1 MIPLALRFN
10 GLLLSSLLFMT
21 SAQAQVLLSREQV
34 DGALSH
40 LGGDNSFD
48 PAKGGDWGILPGPFY
63 TPELEFGVGV
73 ALVGLYQA
81 DQHSK
86 DPQTSTFSL
95 SGFASSTGAFGL
107 SLKNYTYLDDDRWR
121 IYVTGALN
129 NVPTNFWG
137 QGYAAGQPTEHLAEY
152 QSQQLR
158 VTPLILRQIAEHTY
172 LGLGWD
178 YNRLN
183 ASDPDQA
190 FLNYLQQHGQQQ
202 RSTSSGVRAHL
213 SYDSRDFLPNARTGQ
228 ALTATYSYY
237 APELGSDQR
246 FNRTELQYNF
256 YYPLDENSTLAF
268 DSYANFS
275 FGDVP
280 WDQLSQLGSS
290 TQMRGYYA
298 GRYQDHHAFAS
309 QVEYRRKL
317 DWRHGIALWLGAG
330 TLSDEVRD
338 LGKGHWLPTAGV
350 GYRFEFKP
358 RMNVRLDLG
367 IGKHSNGFYFQVGEA
382 F

>member
-1 MIPLALRFN
+1 MLRQFLLTS
-10 GLLLSSLLFMT
+10 LLLGGFVLLPQ
-21 SAQAQVLLSREQV
+21 AQAKPLLSRDQV
-34 DGALSH
+34 DEALSH

-48 PAKGGDWGILPGPFY
+48 PSKGVDWGILPGPFY

-73 ALVGLYQA
+73 ALVGLYRA
-81 DQHSK
+81 DKHSET
-86 DPQTSTFSL
+86 PRTSTFSL
-95 SGFASSTGAFGL
+95 SGFGSSTGAFGL

-121 IYVTGALN
+121 VYVTGALN

-137 QGYAAGQPTEHLAEY
+137 QGYQAGKPEQHLAEY
-152 QSQQLR
+152 QSEQFRL
-158 VTPLILRQIAEHTY
+158 TPLLLRQISDHAY
-172 LGLGWD
+172 LGVGWD

-183 ASDPDQA
+183 ATDPDRQ
-190 FLNYLQQHGQQQ
+190 FLDYLQQHGQQQ

-213 SYDSRDFLPNARTGQ
+213 SYDTRDFLPNARQGQ
-228 ALTATYSYY
+228 ALSAIYTYY
-237 APELGSDQR
+237 APALGSDQR
-246 FNRTELQYNF
+246 FNRTELQYNY
-256 YYPLDENSTLAF
+256 YYPLDEKSTLAF
-268 DSYANFS
+268 DSYANLS

-280 WDQLSQLGSS
+280 WDQLAQLGSS

-298 GRYQDHHAFAS
+298 GRYQDNHVFAT

-330 TLSDEVRD
+330 TLSDKASD
-338 LGKGHWLPTAGV
+338 LGSGHWLPTAGV

-358 RMNVRLDLG
+358 KMNIRLDLG